1 MCECVYDV
9 FVMCLL
15 SFFLKDRPKKQMK
28 SFSFFFLLFSL
39 LQEVFVSFPQT
50 ERVKINHR
58 KKNRDSKKKKKKK
71 TKTKTILIRYNNNKN
86 ESDGVIGVEMARAK
100 YGPDMF
106 RQSGR
111 RGRIRLFP
119 TSLGAG
125 DAHVYIE
132 NDSREN
138 ATRTETIGRTGS
150 IFSARD

>member
-9 FVMCLL
+9 CNNVSLI
-15 SFFLKDRPKKQMK
+15 FLKRQTKKAEK
-28 SFSFFFLLFSL
+28 SFSFF
-39 LQEVFVSFPQT
+39 FPQT

-71 TKTKTILIRYNNNKN
+71 KKTKTKTILIRYNNKN

>member
-1 MCECVYDV
+1 
-9 FVMCLL
+9 MCLL
-15 SFFLKDRPKKQMK
+15 SFFLKDRPKKQTEK

-58 KKNRDSKKKKKKK
+58 KKNRDSKKKKKK
-71 TKTKTILIRYNNNKN
+71 TKTKTILIRYNKNKN

>member
-15 SFFLKDRPKKQMK
+15 SFFLKDDQK
-28 SFSFFFLLFSL
+28 SRYS
-39 LQEVFVSFPQT
+39 
-50 ERVKINHR
+50 K
-58 KKNRDSKKKKKKK
+58 KKKKKKK
-71 TKTKTILIRYNNNKN
+71 TKTKTILIRYNNKN

>member
-1 MCECVYDV
+1 MSS
-9 FVMCLL
+9 LI
-15 SFFLKDRPKKQMK
+15 FLKRRPKKQMK
-28 SFSFFFLLFSL
+28 SFSFFSSFFT
-39 LQEVFVSFPQT
+39 QEVFVSFPKT

-71 TKTKTILIRYNNNKN
+71 KKTKTKTILIRYNNKN

>member
-9 FVMCLL
+9 CNVSLI
-15 SFFLKDRPKKQMK
+15 FLKRQTKKAEK

-39 LQEVFVSFPQT
+39 KKCFFPQT

-71 TKTKTILIRYNNNKN
+71 KKTKTILIRYNNKN

>member
-1 MCECVYDV
+1 VSSLIFLKRQTKKADEKFFV
-9 FVMCLL
+9 FFS
-15 SFFLKDRPKKQMK
+15 SFFTH
-28 SFSFFFLLFSL
+28 
-39 LQEVFVSFPQT
+39 EVFVSFPQT

-71 TKTKTILIRYNNNKN
+71 TKTKTILIRYNKNKN

>member
-1 MCECVYDV
+1 
-9 FVMCLL
+9 MCLL
-15 SFFLKDRPKKQMK
+15 SFFLKDRPKKQTEK
-28 SFSFFFLLFSL
+28 SFSFFFLLVSL

-58 KKNRDSKKKKKKK
+58 KKNRDSKKKKKK
-71 TKTKTILIRYNNNKN
+71 TKTKTILIRYNKNKN

>member
-1 MCECVYDV
+1 
-9 FVMCLL
+9 MCLL
-15 SFFLKDRPKKQMK
+15 SFFLKDRPKKQTEK

-58 KKNRDSKKKKKKK
+58 KKNRDSKKKKKK
-71 TKTKTILIRYNNNKN
+71 TKTKTILIRYNKNKN

-119 TSLGAG
+119 TTLGAG

>member
-39 LQEVFVSFPQT
+39 MKFLFLSLLT

-71 TKTKTILIRYNNNKN
+71 TKTKTILIRYNKNKN

>member
-15 SFFLKDRPKKQMK
+15 SFFLKDRPKAYEKFFVFF
-28 SFSFFFLLFSL
+28 SSFFTH
-39 LQEVFVSFPQT
+39 EVFVSFPQT

-58 KKNRDSKKKKKKK
+58 KKNRDSKKKKKK
-71 TKTKTILIRYNNNKN
+71 TKTKTILIRYNNKN

>member
-1 MCECVYDV
+1 MSSLIFLKRQTKKADEKFFV
-9 FVMCLL
+9 FFS
-15 SFFLKDRPKKQMK
+15 SFFTH
-28 SFSFFFLLFSL
+28 
-39 LQEVFVSFPQT
+39 EVFVSFPQT
-50 ERVKINHR
+50 ERVKFNHR
-58 KKNRDSKKKKKKK
+58 KKNRDSKKKKKK
-71 TKTKTILIRYNNNKN
+71 TKTKTILIRYNNKN

>member
-1 MCECVYDV
+1 MSSLIFLKRQTKKADEKLFV
-9 FVMCLL
+9 FFS
-15 SFFLKDRPKKQMK
+15 SFFTH
-28 SFSFFFLLFSL
+28 
-39 LQEVFVSFPQT
+39 EVFVSFPQT

-71 TKTKTILIRYNNNKN
+71 KTKTKTILIRYNNKN

>member
-1 MCECVYDV
+1 VSSLIFLKRQTKKADEKFFV
-9 FVMCLL
+9 FFS
-15 SFFLKDRPKKQMK
+15 SFFTH
-28 SFSFFFLLFSL
+28 
-39 LQEVFVSFPQT
+39 EVFVSFPQT

-58 KKNRDSKKKKKKK
+58 KKNRDSKKKKKK
-71 TKTKTILIRYNNNKN
+71 TKTKTILIRYNNKN

>member
-39 LQEVFVSFPQT
+39 KSECFFPSST

-58 KKNRDSKKKKKKK
+58 KKNRDSKKKKKKTK
-71 TKTKTILIRYNNNKN
+71 TKTKTILIRYNNKN

>member
-1 MCECVYDV
+1 MSSLIFLKRQTKKADEKFFV
-9 FVMCLL
+9 FFS
-15 SFFLKDRPKKQMK
+15 SFFTPAR
-28 SFSFFFLLFSL
+28 SFCFFPS
-39 LQEVFVSFPQT
+39 ST

-71 TKTKTILIRYNNNKN
+71 KTKTKTILIRYNKNKN

>member
-9 FVMCLL
+9 CNNVSLI
-15 SFFLKDRPKKQMK
+15 FLQRQTKKAEK

-71 TKTKTILIRYNNNKN
+71 KKTKTILIRYNNKN
-86 ESDGVIGVEMARAK
+86 EIDGVIGVEMARAK

>member
-9 FVMCLL
+9 FLSCLL

-28 SFSFFFLLFSL
+28 SFSFFSSFFNSF
-39 LQEVFVSFPQT
+39 EVFLFLS
-50 ERVKINHR
+50 KINHR
-58 KKNRDSKKKKKKK
+58 KKNRDSKKKKKK

>member
-1 MCECVYDV
+1 MSLIFLKRQTKKADEKFFV
-9 FVMCLL
+9 FFS
-15 SFFLKDRPKKQMK
+15 SFFTH
-28 SFSFFFLLFSL
+28 
-39 LQEVFVSFPQT
+39 EVFVSFPQT
-50 ERVKINHR
+50 ERMKINHR
-58 KKNRDSKKKKKKK
+58 KKNRDSKKKKKK
-71 TKTKTILIRYNNNKN
+71 TKTKTILIRYNNKN

-138 ATRTETIGRTGS
+138 ATRTETIGGTGS

>member
-1 MCECVYDV
+1 MS
-9 FVMCLL
+9 LI
-15 SFFLKDRPKKQMK
+15 FLKRQTKKACREK
-28 SFSFFFLLFSL
+28 FFVFFFFFFPSE
-39 LQEVFVSFPQT
+39 EVFLSLSRQK
-50 ERVKINHR
+50 RKINHTLTEKR
-58 KKNRDSKKKKKKK
+58 TEILLKKKK
-71 TKTKTILIRYNNNKN
+71 TKTTIRYTKN

-100 YGPDMF
+100 HGPDMF

>member
-1 MCECVYDV
+1 MSS
-9 FVMCLL
+9 LI
-15 SFFLKDRPKKQMK
+15 FLKRRPKKQMK

-58 KKNRDSKKKKKKK
+58 KKNRDSKKKKKK
-71 TKTKTILIRYNNNKN
+71 TKTKTILIRYNNKN

>member
-1 MCECVYDV
+1 
-9 FVMCLL
+9 
-15 SFFLKDRPKKQMK
+15 MK

-58 KKNRDSKKKKKKK
+58 KKNRDSKKKKKK
-71 TKTKTILIRYNNNKN
+71 TKTKTILIRYNNKN

>member
-1 MCECVYDV
+1 
-9 FVMCLL
+9 MCLL
-15 SFFLKDRPKKQMK
+15 SFFLKDRPKKQTEK

-50 ERVKINHR
+50 ERVKIKINHR
-58 KKNRDSKKKKKKK
+58 KKNRDSKKKKKK
-71 TKTKTILIRYNNNKN
+71 TKTKTILIRYNKNKN

-100 YGPDMF
+100 HGPDMF

-119 TSLGAG
+119 TTLGAG

>member
-1 MCECVYDV
+1 MS
-9 FVMCLL
+9 LI
-15 SFFLKDRPKKQMK
+15 FLKRQTKKACREK
-28 SFSFFFLLFSL
+28 FFVFFFFFFPSE
-39 LQEVFVSFPQT
+39 EVFLSLRQK
-50 ERVKINHR
+50 RKINHTLTEKR
-58 KKNRDSKKKKKKK
+58 TEILLKKKK
-71 TKTKTILIRYNNNKN
+71 TKTTIRYTKN

-100 YGPDMF
+100 HGPDMF

>member
-1 MCECVYDV
+1 MSS
-9 FVMCLL
+9 LI
-15 SFFLKDRPKKQMK
+15 FLKRRPKKQMK
-28 SFSFFFLLFSL
+28 SFSFFFSSFFT
-39 LQEVFVSFPQT
+39 QEVFVSFPKT

-71 TKTKTILIRYNNNKN
+71 KTKTKTILIRYNNKN

>member
-1 MCECVYDV
+1 MSSLIFLKRQTKKADEKFFV
-9 FVMCLL
+9 FVS
-15 SFFLKDRPKKQMK
+15 SFFTH
-28 SFSFFFLLFSL
+28 
-39 LQEVFVSFPQT
+39 EVFVSFPQT

-58 KKNRDSKKKKKKK
+58 KKNRDSKKKKKK
-71 TKTKTILIRYNNNKN
+71 TKTKTILIRYNNKN